1 MARDYVGNVW
11 FDVHAKGRASS
22 GDLVALGKALEA
34 WKARAGD
41 VSIHGLD
48 ELLQGRYPAPCEPFT
63 TVPDPQGEIDLGE
76 RGRFSIPTPW
86 LYCFARVTTHERLMS
101 EGALWRSLQE
111 AVPADVG
118 QVTQA
123 DSGHY

>member
-1 MARDYVGNVW
+1 MARDSFGNVW
-11 FDVHAKGRASS
+11 FDVHAREHASS
-22 GDLVALGKALEA
+22 DDLVALGKALET

-63 TVPDPQGEIDLGE
+63 AVPDPQGEIYLGE
-76 RGRFSIPTPW
+76 RGRFSIPTLW
-86 LYCFARVTTHERLMS
+86 RYCFARVTTHERLMS
-101 EGALWRSLQE
+101 EGELWRSLQE

-118 QVTQA
+118 RVMQA
-123 DSGHY
+123 DTGHW